1 MDNSFYFMFARDFF
15 EGLSYNLVKN
25 YGRED
30 NYLVKVEDQ
39 KVKSEVFAD
48 VYDMDIIDQKVEEII
63 RKIFE
68 EDECKVNIIVDNEDE
83 KTNRVYISIGE
94 VEDEQNTKVYS
105 KIILNDKK
113 ILNGINKKKIIKEL
127 KDSNL
132 YKCETYSNEE
142 LLYQSEKYKKDKMK
156 CIELTKDLYI
166 PLDTPEEITV
176 FYHNYRIIKMKK
188 IQVKYAK
195 YVIDKINN
203 LLEEI
208 YDKQNIIKYNGI
220 ELEYLDK
227 LEEELFNHKISMM
240 DINKKIMLA

>member
-1 MDNSFYFMFARDFF
+1 MDNSLYFLFTREFF
-15 EGLSYNLVKN
+15 ETLSYNLVKN
-25 YGRED
+25 YGKK
-30 NYLVKVEDQ
+30 NHYLVKVEDQ
-39 KVKSEVFAD
+39 KVKSEIFAD
-48 VYDMDIIDQKVEEII
+48 IYHRNIIDQKVEKII
-63 RKIFE
+63 RKLFE
-68 EDECKVNIIVDNEDE
+68 EDECKVNIIVCHEDE
-83 KTNRVYISIGE
+83 KINRLYISIGE
-94 VEDEQNTKVYS
+94 VENKRNAKVYS
-105 KIILNDKK
+105 KIFLDDKN

-142 LLYQSEKYKKDKMK
+142 LLYQNEKYKKDKMK
-156 CIELTKDLYI
+156 YIELTKDLYI

-208 YDKQNIIKYNGI
+208 YGKQNIIKYNGI
-220 ELEYLDK
+220 GLEYLDK
-227 LEEELFNHKISMM
+227 LEEELFNHKMSMM
-240 DINKKIMLA
+240 EINKKIMLA